1 MKNDLKLKRTEILLK
16 NNREANEMT
25 RKCIESALV
34 LLMETKK
41 FEEITISN
49 ITKKAGVSRTAYYR
63 NYTNKEDIL
72 GGYMKNI
79 NRTVSEVL
87 KQFDP
92 VNETKES
99 WRALLNLMVPL
110 APQYKLL
117 LDAGFFGKMIEGF
130 ASFMN
135 ENTDEGDAERYYANQ
150 YWAGA
155 IMTVLSAWIQ
165 GGMKTS
171 PEKIAEIGANLMT
184 KGIKTVKEY
193 GNTCK

>member
-1 MKNDLKLKRTEILLK
+1 M
-16 NNREANEMT
+16 
-25 RKCIESALV
+25 
-34 LLMETKK
+34 
-41 FEEITISN
+41 
-49 ITKKAGVSRTAYYR
+49 
-63 NYTNKEDIL
+63 
-72 GGYMKNI
+72 
-79 NRTVSEVL
+79 L

-184 KGIKTVKEY
+184 KGIKTVREY